1 MKLWREWFRCVLEI
15 KPSCTN
21 YKTFLWM
28 IAVLAAFSM
37 RREIVGVTSFIR
49 CLALEGNCYYLLL
62 HFFHSNAVSL
72 PELTRLWVK
81 LCFRLFDPFMYVLN
95 DRIVV
100 LVDGLKIPKE
110 GRKMPAVK
118 LHHQESQS
126 NSKPEYIMGQYFECI
141 SLLIGA
147 IGRHFAIPLVSR
159 IHGGVVFAEHDSRTL
174 LDMVISLIFDT
185 INLPFYMVA
194 DAYYAARKVMRG
206 IIKAGGHVI
215 TRMRTNS
222 IAWAYPTVAQRMK
235 GKNKRGRPKTY
246 GVKIILRRLFD
257 KLDPFTTAESP
268 VYGEKKIQIRY
279 LVLDVLL
286 RPFALVVRIVLV
298 VHPKRG
304 KIILLSTDRGLA
316 GLEIIKAYGL
326 RFKIEVGFKQA
337 IRTLGTY
344 AYHFWMKGMKK
355 IKRGSGD
362 QEVYNE
368 TESYQGQVRR
378 KLKAYMLHVQ
388 LGLIS
393 QGLLIYLSVS
403 LKNVVWRH
411 FCRHSWLRTMRTQNC
426 PSELVV
432 SYALCSTFWDFLLN
446 SSVGR
451 TWKKFI
457 SEKMDFSRLPELR
470 LAG

>member
-1 MKLWREWFRCVLEI
+1 MKLWGEWFRCVQKI
-15 KPSCTN
+15 RPSCAN
-21 YKTFLWM
+21 YRTFLWM

-49 CLALEGNCYYLLL
+49 CLGLEGRCYHLLL
-62 HFFHSNAVSL
+62 HFFHSNAVAL
-72 PELTRLWVK
+72 PELTRLWVE
-81 LCFRLFDPFMYVLN
+81 LCFKLFGSFLCVLDN
-95 DRIVV
+95 RIVV

-118 LHHQESQS
+118 SLHQESQS

-141 SLLIGA
+141 SLLVGA
-147 IGRHFAIPLVSR
+147 AGQYFAVPLVSR
-159 IHGGVVFAEHDSRTL
+159 IHGGVVFAEQDESRTL
-174 LDMVISLIFDT
+174 LDMVVSLVFDT
-185 INLPFYMVA
+185 IKRPFYMVA
-194 DAYYAARKVMRG
+194 DAYYAAKKVMLG
-206 IIKAGGHVI
+206 IKKAGGHLI

-222 IAWAYPTVAQRMK
+222 VAWAYAPAAQRRK
-235 GKNKRGRPKTY
+235 RKNKRGRPKTY
-246 GVKIILRRLFD
+246 GAKIILRRLFD
-257 KLDPFTTAESP
+257 NLDRFTGAESP

-286 RPFALVVRIVLV
+286 RPFALEVRIVLV

-304 KIILLSTDRGLA
+304 KIILLSTDRSLA
-316 GLEIIKAYGL
+316 ALQIIKAYGL

-337 IRTLGTY
+337 IRTLGAY
-344 AYHFWMKGMKK
+344 AYHFWMKAMEK
-355 IKRGSGD
+355 IKRRSGD
-362 QEVYNE
+362 QEVY
-368 TESYQGQVRR
+368 SKDKVYQGQVRR

-388 LGLIS
+388 LGLIA

-411 FCRHSWLRTMRTQNC
+411 FGSWLRTMKTQNC

-432 SYALCSTFWDFLLN
+432 AYALRSTFWGFLLN
-446 SSVGR
+446 LSVGR

-457 SEKMDFSRLPELR
+457 SERMDFSRLPELR